1 MAFCTNCGQ
10 RLMPGQKFCTKCG
23 KKVIE
28 VVTPTPAPQA
38 VTPPPAPQAIT
49 QPSPQAKGNVFDI
62 KALGTK
68 GSWVASSWDIPSV
81 AKASTTSW
89 VSKVKDFFIPQ
100 HKLAYL
106 WFLLPVVTTHFTFV
120 SYIFHQIGKL
130 FK

>member
-1 MAFCTNCGQ
+1 MAFCTNRGQ

-28 VVTPTPAPQA
+28 AM
-38 VTPPPAPQAIT
+38 TPPA
-49 QPSPQAKGNVFDI
+49 PQAKGNVFDI